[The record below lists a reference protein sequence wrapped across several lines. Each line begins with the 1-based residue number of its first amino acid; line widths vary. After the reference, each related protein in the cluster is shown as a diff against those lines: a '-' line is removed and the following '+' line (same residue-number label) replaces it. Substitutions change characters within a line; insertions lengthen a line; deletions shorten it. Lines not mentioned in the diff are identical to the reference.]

1 MSRKDSLRGRRKQR
15 CGPRADNSKPRRKK
29 RPLDDSREAEVS
41 PVCNTD
47 SNSLTLS
54 DGREGE
60 PEAPGKRKLSTGKDP
75 LRKKNALK
83 GKRGTLGEKGC
94 SQGKDAPERGKLSPA
109 LRQAE

>member
-15 CGPRADNSKPRRKK
+15 CGPRADNSEPRRKK
-29 RPLDDSREAEVS
+29 RPLDDSREAEAS

-60 PEAPGKRKLSTGKDP
+60 PEAPGERKLSTGKDP
-75 LRKKNALK
+75 IRKKNALK
-83 GKRGTLGEKGC
+83 GKRGLSGR
-94 SQGKDAPERGKLSPA
+94 KDVPRGKTL
-109 LRQAE
+109 

>member
-1 MSRKDSLRGRRKQR
+1 M
-15 CGPRADNSKPRRKK
+15 
-29 RPLDDSREAEVS
+29 DDSREAEAS
-41 PVCNTD
+41 PICNTD

-83 GKRGTLGEKGC
+83 GKRGLSGR
-94 SQGKDAPERGKLSPA
+94 KDVPRGKTL
-109 LRQAE
+109 